1 MLKTGLAT
9 CLRDLPGGIGSRF
22 EKYERRP
29 VLPLC
34 SVHGEIGVVNDF
46 LRRCA
51 IVGDQ
56 NGADGRADL
65 V

>member
-1 MLKTGLAT
+1 MLKVGLAI
-9 CLRDLPGGIGSRF
+9 CLSDLPRVICGRF
-22 EKYERRP
+22 GEYERRP
-29 VLPLC
+29 VLPLG

-56 NGADGRADL
+56 SNADGRADL